1 MTPASPEQPGGWF
14 SRLPLLEK
22 LERAAFAISMVCVG
36 LAAFFDQRNFAL
48 GTAVGGMVALINF
61 RYMQHFCR
69 KLIHSQG
76 PPKKM
81 ALQMAVKGAF
91 PLFAICIALG
101 VLKVHPLGF
110 LLGLSSYVIAIMAYA
125 AFLTL
130 QALFFP
136 DRSE

>member
-1 MTPASPEQPGGWF
+1 MSDIPEKVTGT
-14 SRLPLLEK
+14 PLLEN
-22 LERAAFAISMVCVG
+22 LERAAFVISMACVA
-36 LAAFFDQRNFAL
+36 LAAFLNHRDFAL
-48 GTAVGGMVALINF
+48 GTAVGGFFSLINF

-69 KLIHSQG
+69 KLIHNQA

-81 ALQMAVKGAF
+81 AVQMAIKGAF
-91 PLFAICIALG
+91 PLIAICIALG

>member
-1 MTPASPEQPGGWF
+1 MSESHQKMSET
-14 SRLPLLEK
+14 PLLQN
-22 LERAAFAISMVCVG
+22 LERASFAISMACVA
-36 LAAFFDQRNFAL
+36 LAAMLHHREFAL
-48 GTAVGGMVALINF
+48 ATAVGGLFSLINF

-69 KLIHSQG
+69 KLIHTPG

-81 ALQMAVKGAF
+81 ALQMAIKGAF
-91 PLFAICIALG
+91 PLIAICIALG